1 VRHATDL
8 VTVVD
13 DSGRIT
19 YHTPSVARTLG
30 YTSAELSRIRFA
42 DLLHPDDAPA
52 ATGFLLRARRQPGV
66 SLPVEWRVRT
76 KDGRWLDVET
86 IANNLLDDPEVRG
99 LVLTARDIG
108 SRKNIEARLAHQAF
122 HDPLTNLANRALIWD
137 RIRGTYERPAQ
148 QFSLLFLDL
157 DNFKTVNDSLGH
169 AVGDELLVAVAER
182 LRSCLRPAD
191 TAARLGGD
199 EFAVLLHDAT
209 SLDQAI
215 GIAQRIIEELQTP
228 FSLGG
233 KTAFVQTSI
242 GIAMSESAR
251 GADELLRNAD
261 IAMYRAKT
269 TMKGTCAVFE
279 QAMASA
285 AMERLELESDLRVA
299 VFREELELHYQPIV
313 ALDTGRVVGLE
324 ALLRWR
330 HPRRG
335 LLLPAAFIG
344 IAEET
349 GLIEPIGRWVVSE
362 ATDRLGQLRRGLPLL
377 GPLSIS
383 INISS
388 RQLDDPELV
397 VRVSEAIR
405 AARLEPGAVT
415 LEITATAMMRDAEV
429 AGRRLADLK
438 QLGLRLALDDFGIGY
453 SSLHYLHRFPIDL
466 VKVAKPFVDV
476 LGEGSN
482 QAVFTQSIVD
492 LCRTLGLAALA
503 EGIESDRQAHALRA
517 LRCELG
523 QGFYLS
529 KPLTGDD
536 VESLLGGGHTIGRYA
551 TEVLGRSAVD
561 DGKWWMKVTGQRG
574 RNGAAG
580 SRHRNGG

>member
-335 LLLPAAFIG
+335 LLLPGAFIG

-362 ATDRLGQLRRGLPLL
+362 ATERLGQLRRGLPLL

-397 VRVSEAIR
+397 LRVSEAIR

-415 LEITATAMMRDAEV
+415 LEITETAMMRDAEV

-466 VKVAKPFVDV
+466 VKVAKPFVDA

>member
-1 VRHATDL
+1 
-8 VTVVD
+8 
-13 DSGRIT
+13 
-19 YHTPSVARTLG
+19 
-30 YTSAELSRIRFA
+30 
-42 DLLHPDDAPA
+42 
-52 ATGFLLRARRQPGV
+52 
-66 SLPVEWRVRT
+66 
-76 KDGRWLDVET
+76 
-86 IANNLLDDPEVRG
+86 
-99 LVLTARDIG
+99 
-108 SRKNIEARLAHQAF
+108 
-122 HDPLTNLANRALIWD
+122 
-137 RIRGTYERPAQ
+137 
-148 QFSLLFLDL
+148 
-157 DNFKTVNDSLGH
+157 
-169 AVGDELLVAVAER
+169 
-182 LRSCLRPAD
+182 
-191 TAARLGGD
+191 
-199 EFAVLLHDAT
+199 
-209 SLDQAI
+209 
-215 GIAQRIIEELQTP
+215 
-228 FSLGG
+228 
-233 KTAFVQTSI
+233 
-242 GIAMSESAR
+242 
-251 GADELLRNAD
+251 
-261 IAMYRAKT
+261 MYRAKT

-415 LEITATAMMRDAEV
+415 LEITETAMMRDAEV

-466 VKVAKPFVDV
+466 VKVAKPFVDA